1 MQQYM
6 VQSKMC
12 DACVVTATAAEPE
25 ETAETLP
32 AAYASAAPASCN
44 HQQRSTPK
52 WRQLLERKALLPF
65 LLTML
70 AFMTCQL
77 NGMVAIRPNLV
88 QIFRTYGVPIDANWA
103 SVSVCGLCG
112 QFITTG

>member
-12 DACVVTATAAEPE
+12 DACVVAATAEPE
-25 ETAETLP
+25 ETATLP
-32 AAYASAAPASCN
+32 EASASAPASCN
-44 HQQRSTPK
+44 HQQRSASK

-103 SVSVCGLCG
+103 SVSCG
-112 QFITTG
+112 